1 MPLRRHA
8 RDEAKQ
14 AVGHSPG
21 AAWAD
26 ALERY
31 AAMPVP
37 ERAEEVLTAVA
48 PAIAE
53 DWETA
58 TWKAGVGPRHTS
70 QNPLVWLLIPEAG
83 MRPDQASPEQHRTL
97 HDLQVTLS
105 EAFQALVLARLLISY
120 IYQGGAV
127 GGPLYAV
134 SPDGLAALGRG
145 DVAEVVARRLP
156 D

>member
-1 MPLRRHA
+1 VALRR
-8 RDEAKQ
+8 RTGDEREQ
-14 AVGHSPG
+14 ADRPVGG

-31 AAMPVP
+31 AAMSVP
-37 ERAEEVLTAVA
+37 ERAAELLRAVA

-53 DWETA
+53 SWETA

-83 MRPDQASPEQHRTL
+83 IRPDQASPEQHRTL

-105 EAFQALVLARLLISY
+105 EAFQALVLARLLVPY

-127 GGPLYAV
+127 GGTLYGL
-134 SPDGLAALGRG
+134 SRDGLVALERR
-145 DVAEVVARRLP
+145 DAAEVVASRLP
-156 D
+156 A